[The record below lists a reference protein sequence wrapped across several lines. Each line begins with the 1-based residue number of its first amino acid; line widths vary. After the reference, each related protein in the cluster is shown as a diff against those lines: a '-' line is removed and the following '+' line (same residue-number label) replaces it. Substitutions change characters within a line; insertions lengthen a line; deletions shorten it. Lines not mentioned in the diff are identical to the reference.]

1 MTQGGGGE
9 SKAGLAGTLASKP
22 NLPAR
27 AEEFDRG
34 DRQHSARLRYYTMV
48 RVKTDQL
55 HTRLGNGF
63 GVGSIWLV
71 IF

>member
-1 MTQGGGGE
+1 MTQGDGGE
-9 SKAGLAGTLASKP
+9 SKAGLGRTWASKP

-27 AEEFDRG
+27 AEEFDGG
-34 DRQHSARLRYYTMV
+34 DRQHSARLRYHTMI
-48 RVKTDQL
+48 RGKTNQL
-55 HTRLGNGF
+55 LTRLGNSF